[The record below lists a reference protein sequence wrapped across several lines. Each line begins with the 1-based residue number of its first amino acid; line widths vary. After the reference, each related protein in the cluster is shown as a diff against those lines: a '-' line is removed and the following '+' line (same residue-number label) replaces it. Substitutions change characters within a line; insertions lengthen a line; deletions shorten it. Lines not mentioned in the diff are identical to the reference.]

1 MLSTP
6 PVHSPHSTTLESSN
20 INLSETLE
28 MAKLYCDRGDY
39 ELALPKLNLCSRV
52 AIERKDF
59 SIYLKS
65 VQYVLRIHAEREEYE
80 QLSALKERLHDMVI
94 REGFELNSRVYYVF
108 GIAAFYKQQ
117 VETALEYF
125 KIALE
130 HGLKSN
136 VKEDICYAILGI
148 TYCYRSQGKY
158 EEALKE
164 IYNLNIF
171 LEYIDNSDLK
181 SSVLSANALI
191 LMSSGKYEQALDILW
206 QAYEQIKFSKQLS
219 VANGILANI
228 GVCLFEIGQ
237 RDAARVYFDI
247 VHRSID
253 PQNGKKL
260 YAVFSKY
267 LTALTV
273 TNKQDFDLSFD
284 FENHAVVEKKIGRVD
299 FKNQFILLDLLKLF
313 ISRQGEVFS
322 KEYLV
327 EHIWKQQYDP
337 ETHDNKIYVTIKR
350 LRKMIEPDYDH
361 PKYIFRSKNGYF
373 LNKSIKITGP
383 ISVEGEGSQI

>member
-1 MLSTP
+1 MSVQSTQLSP
-6 PVHSPHSTTLESSN
+6 L
-20 INLSETLE
+20 INLAETLE

-39 ELALPKLNLCSRV
+39 ELALPKLNLCAHA
-52 AIERKDF
+52 AIEAKDF
-59 SIYLKS
+59 STYLKAT
-65 VQYVLRIHAEREEYE
+65 QFILRIHAEREEFE

-108 GIAAFYKQQ
+108 GIAALYKQQ

-130 HGLKSN
+130 HALKAN

-148 TYCYRSQGKY
+148 ANCYRHQGKF

-171 LEYIDNSDLK
+171 LEFIDNADLK
-181 SSVLSANALI
+181 TGVLSSNALV
-191 LMSSGKYEQALDILW
+191 LLDLKRYSQAIEILW
-206 QAYEQIKFSKQLS
+206 QAYEMTKFSKNISTSL
-219 VANGILANI
+219 GILMNI
-228 GVCLFEIGQ
+228 GVCLFEMGE
-237 RDAARVYFDI
+237 RDAAKVYFDLI
-247 VHRSID
+247 KKTINPKNSSKNLRALDKYTELMENKSPSSYDLAID
-253 PQNGKKL
+253 L
-260 YAVFSKY
+260 
-267 LTALTV
+267 
-273 TNKQDFDLSFD
+273 
-284 FENHAVVEKKIGRVD
+284 ENHAVTEKNLGKID

-327 EHIWKQQYDP
+327 ENIWKQQYEPDV
-337 ETHDNKIYVTIKR
+337 HDNKIYVTIKR

-383 ISVEGEGSQI
+383 VSVEREGSRL